1 MNDQSHTIGLRADR
15 AEPPQDVKVVR
26 SRGRHR
32 LLWIIVVVAAA
43 AGALMWRQ
51 PWRRHP
57 PDTPL
62 AEVARAVGIATAT
75 VGEMP
80 IVLTALGTVTPLA
93 TVTIKSQIS
102 GYLTQVA
109 FEEGQTIRKGDLL
122 AQIDAR
128 PYEALLAQYQGQL
141 RKDQALLKN
150 AQLDLARYQRLTVQ
164 DAISRQ
170 TVDTQAATV
179 QQYEGTVASDQALVD
194 AQKLNIAYCRIVSP
208 IDGRV
213 GLRKVDAG
221 NYVQA
226 SDTDGIVVVTQLHP
240 ISVKFSLPEDQIAQV
255 MKRLRAGAALT
266 VTAYDKS
273 DATAIA
279 TGTLQTVDN
288 QIDTT
293 TGTVKLRAVFSN
305 ENDALFPN
313 QFVNVKLLVDTQKG
327 ITVVPTP
334 GIRHGTP
341 GAYVYRVNADST
353 VSAAPVQTGASD
365 GARTVVASGLVPGD
379 RVVTDG
385 GDRLRDGA
393 KVRIPADPQTG
404 RDVASERQASDR

>member
-1 MNDQSHTIGLRADR
+1 MNDQSHTIGLRVEH
-15 AEPPQDVKVVR
+15 AEPLQKKKVAR
-26 SRGRHR
+26 AHGRR
-32 LLWIIVVVAAA
+32 WLAWLVVVAAA
-43 AGALMWRQ
+43 VGTLSWRQ
-51 PWRRHP
+51 PWRRSAPNMP
-57 PDTPL
+57 P
-62 AEVARAVGIATAT
+62 AEVAQAVGVTTAT

-102 GYLTQVA
+102 GYLTRVA
-109 FEEGQTIRKGDLL
+109 FEEGQAVRKDDLL

-240 ISVKFSLPEDQIAQV
+240 ISVKFSLPEDQIVQV

-327 ITVVPTP
+327 VTVVPTP

-404 RDVASERQASDR
+404 RDVASERQALDR